1 MVWPIMMRL
10 VRVTSLLQHQISRQD
25 AKKNTLLTLRPLRD
39 LRTFARNPSA
49 EAELRLILQQAA
61 AARAADFWAQADAL
75 RAQSGRQRYESGRLL
90 REMRDRR

>member
-1 MVWPIMMRL
+1 MAQLTIRKVPDEV
-10 VRVTSLLQHQISRQD
+10 VRALKIRAAQQGR
-25 AKKNTLLTLRPLRD
+25 
-39 LRTFARNPSA
+39 SA

>member
-1 MVWPIMMRL
+1 MAQLTIRKVPDEV
-10 VRVTSLLQHQISRQD
+10 VRALKIRAAQQGR
-25 AKKNTLLTLRPLRD
+25 
-39 LRTFARNPSA
+39 SA

-61 AARAADFWAQADAL
+61 AARATDFWAQADAL